1 MFELVPLQL
10 LESFLLDY
18 HLGHVLTLLFGLSV
32 LGSVPLGSRKLVAA
46 NVIIFGLLFIITP
59 LSTMNDEP
67 IYRFF
72 GIALLLIAPILWAF
86 ARE

>member
-32 LGSVPLGSRKLVAA
+32 LGSIPLGSRKFVSL
-46 NVIIFGLLFIITP
+46 NVLIFGLLFVITP
-59 LSTMNDEP
+59 LSTMNNEP

-72 GIALLLIAPILWAF
+72 GIILIIIAPILWSF
-86 ARE
+86 ANE